1 MKVRFFSI
9 LAMLLFLASCAGYHF
24 NNNNN
29 PLIGYDIRSVAVPM
43 FINRSVI
50 PELAAPMTK
59 EITFALNDYSGLRV
73 FSGDND
79 VADAVL
85 IGIIE
90 SRDHYNSVVKTSQTL
105 FTDNTT
111 SVKDSIGARSPFYYP
126 VETKYEF
133 SLKVILIKRPSKEE
147 IQLLTTDLG
156 QYMKVNPKVVLM
168 DTINLSGTFSRVV
181 SETKFPNSAGK
192 TNFVKNKGIFEKSL
206 QSTAQ
211 GAAQTFKQ
219 VVLNAF

>member
-9 LAMLLFLASCAGYHF
+9 LLCMLTLASCAGYHF
-24 NNNNN
+24 NTNNN

-43 FINRSVI
+43 FVNRSVI

-59 EITFALNDYSGLRV
+59 EIVFALNDYSGLRV

-79 VADAVL
+79 QADAVL
-85 IGIIE
+85 IGVIE
-90 SRDHYNSVVKTSQTL
+90 SKDHYNEVVQTTQTL
-105 FTDNTT
+105 FSDDNIK
-111 SVKDSIGARSPFYYP
+111 SSIGSRSPFYYP
-126 VETKYEF
+126 VQTSYEF

-147 IQLLTTDLG
+147 LDLLTTDLG
-156 QYMKVNPKVVLM
+156 QFMKVNPKVVLM
-168 DTINLSGTFSRVV
+168 DTINISGNFSRVV
-181 SETKFPNSAGK
+181 GESTTPNAAGK

-206 QSTAQ
+206 QETSMN
-211 GAAQTFKQ
+211 AAKTFKQ

>member
-9 LAMLLFLASCAGYHF
+9 LLCMLTLASCAGYHF
-24 NNNNN
+24 NTNNN

-43 FINRSVI
+43 FVNRSVI

-59 EITFALNDYSGLRV
+59 EIVFALNDYSGLRV

-79 VADAVL
+79 QADAVL
-85 IGIIE
+85 IGVIE
-90 SRDHYNSVVKTSQTL
+90 SGDHYNDVVQTTQTL
-105 FTDNTT
+105 FSDDTIR
-111 SVKDSIGARSPFYYP
+111 SSIGSRSPFYYP
-126 VETKYEF
+126 VQTSYQF

-147 IQLLTTDLG
+147 LDLLTTDLG

-168 DTINLSGTFSRVV
+168 DTINISGSFSRVV
-181 SETKFPNSAGK
+181 GESTTPNAPGK

-206 QSTAQ
+206 QETSMN
-211 GAAQTFKQ
+211 AAKTFKQ